1 MSKKTILV
9 TGATGAQGG
18 AVVAAF
24 LDGGWSVRALVRSPD
39 REDAV
44 ELAQRGVE
52 IAKGEFADKQSLVEA
67 CQGADAVFSVQP
79 AVAGEIEG
87 AQNLADAARE
97 AEVGTMIHTSVSS
110 TGWRSTVP
118 PEKAH
123 YLNLYWDCKE
133 ESERI
138 MRESGFDFC
147 TILKPAFLMENFLL
161 PKSAGM
167 FPDLANQE
175 IVTAVPLDKTF
186 PAVATR
192 DIGAAAYAA
201 TIRPAGFN
209 GKEVELAGDAS
220 TLADYGRIIGQIS
233 GKAVEVQHLPKDK
246 VLARGQP
253 EGWVESQSWSAE
265 FGYTARPD
273 HQREFG
279 LVPTSF
285 EQWAQSHV
293 EGLRKSTKQRSL
305 NRE

>member
-18 AVVAAF
+18 AVVHAF

-44 ELAQRGVE
+44 KLAQRGVE
-52 IAKGEFADKQSLVEA
+52 IAQGEFADKQSLVEA

-87 AQNLADAARE
+87 AQNLADSARE

-133 ESERI
+133 KAERI
-138 MRESGFDFC
+138 MRDSGFDYC

-167 FPDLANQE
+167 FPDLANRE

-186 PAVATR
+186 PSVATR

-201 TIRPAGFN
+201 TIRPTDFN
-209 GKEVELAGDAS
+209 GKEVELAGDAL
-220 TLADYGRIIGQIS
+220 TIADYGRAIGEAT
-233 GKAVEVQHLPKDK
+233 GAPVTVQYLPKDE
-246 VLARGQP
+246 VVARGQP
-253 EGWVESQSWSAE
+253 EGWVESQTWSAE
-265 FGYTARPD
+265 FGYIARPE
-273 HQREFG
+273 HQSEFG
-279 LVPTSF
+279 LSPTSF
-285 EQWAQSHV
+285 AQWAQSHV
-293 EGLRKSTKQRSL
+293 EGLRESTRQRY
-305 NRE
+305 